1 VRVLYISDSLGTPI
15 HPRGI
20 FNFSVSLV
28 EILKTLGATVDL
40 VVEGA
45 DGFGLEGRFGALSNS
60 APDMVNAVRLSEI
73 HRYFAEASFGF
84 RWDYKSAHIRFLA
97 QRGRPL
103 VNAWL
108 EWRDQFGYRPNIVVE
123 NRPGQI
129 DFTPRKNEHL
139 NLFDCLV
146 LKRGFYSASMSRANL
161 GFSALAID
169 ASGYDAAIVDTPH
182 FIKVR
187 GIAPG
192 RMLTVVHDLIPLRD
206 PTMDVNWRNLFMRK
220 LEATLA
226 LGANMVF
233 VSRYT
238 QQAFRTAFP
247 RHVAPRQFIFH
258 PAIRKQIALG
268 SEQELFE
275 VAPEPSAP
283 PAVLEESATSPGPP
297 AFLESA
303 SAHTHRSRPPESR
316 KNTRA
321 SYGGHASPP
330 GWDATLPF
338 FVTATS
344 DEPRKNIAL
353 AVRAFYDH
361 LRGRA
366 NLVVL
371 GEVDSRRY
379 DPGPNANVYFPGYVA
394 DSEKVLYFRNA
405 GGVVFASLSEGF
417 GIPIVEGAVLEMPVL
432 CSDIEVFREV
442 AEENAF
448 YFDPREAISL
458 ARAVIQVMA
467 RPEEARRRAAALR
480 TTVLARFSQE
490 AVGASVRAA
499 LAELGIKAK
508 A

>member
-60 APDMVNAVRLSEI
+60 APDAVNAVRLSEI
-73 HRYFAEASFGF
+73 HRYFAEARFGF
-84 RWDYKSAHIRFLA
+84 RWDYKSARIRFLA

-108 EWRDQFGYRPNIVVE
+108 EWRDQFGYRPNVVV
-123 NRPGQI
+123 NNTPGQI

-161 GFSALAID
+161 GFSPVAID
-169 ASGYDAAIVDTPH
+169 ASGYDAAFVDTPH

-192 RMLTVVHDLIPLRD
+192 RILTVVHDLIPLRD
-206 PTMDVNWRNLFMRK
+206 PTMDANWRNLFMRK

-238 QQAFRTAFP
+238 ERAFRTAFP

-258 PAIRKQIALG
+258 PAIRKEIAV
-268 SEQELFE
+268 EQGLFE
-275 VAPEPSAP
+275 PPTFEEPAKSAAP
-283 PAVLEESATSPGPP
+283 PA
-297 AFLESA
+297 FFESA
-303 SAHTHRSRPPESR
+303 SAHTHRRRTPQSR
-316 KNTRA
+316 KKARA
-321 SYGGHASPP
+321 SYGGQEPP
-330 GWDATLPF
+330 AGWDPALPF

-353 AVRAFYDH
+353 VVRAFHEH
-361 LRGRA
+361 LRGQA

-379 DPGPNANVYFPGYVA
+379 DPGPNSNVYFPGYVA
-394 DSEKVLYFRNA
+394 DAEKVQYFSNA

-442 AEENAF
+442 AEEHAF
-448 YFDPREAISL
+448 YFDPRDAHSL
-458 ARAVIQVMA
+458 ARAVSQVLT

-480 TTVLARFSQE
+480 TNVLARFSQE

-499 LAELGIKAK
+499 FAELGLPAK
-508 A
+508 N